1 MYCSKCGT
9 QSSENDVYCRKCGLP
24 LNQEATTSTSAAVQT
39 LASPVTIVVQNPP
52 IQRTSGFA
60 VASLVLGLLGIWPLA
75 VIFGGVGISK
85 TKEGL
90 NVSGRGMAV
99 AGLVLGIIIFL
110 AEFFVAVAIIG
121 AATG

>member
-24 LNQEATTSTSAAVQT
+24 LNQEATTHTSAAVQT
-39 LASPVTIVVQNPP
+39 EASPVTIVVQSPP

-75 VIFGGVGISK
+75 IIFGGIGISK
-85 TKEGL
+85 TK
-90 NVSGRGMAV
+90 
-99 AGLVLGIIIFL
+99 
-110 AEFFVAVAIIG
+110 G
-121 AATG
+121 A